1 MKNIL
6 VISRDA
12 SLREL
17 LVEFL
22 SKHEFR
28 VRAVENGHQA
38 AGKIASEAIDL
49 AVIDLSFG
57 REDGLRLIR
66 DFGAKMDLPIIII
79 SSSGEDLDVADKVT
93 GLGTGARDYIT
104 KPFDLPELL
113 ARVRAALRG
122 PRERDRNRIFHF
134 DDWRVSTKR
143 RRLRQGTDHEIKLT
157 AGEFNLL
164 MAFLKN
170 PGRVL
175 SREQLLAATRVY
187 DQEVFDRSIDVQILR
202 LRRKLGQHTGSSPQ
216 YIRTERGAGYVFN
229 SIVKVDELRTR
240 SH

>member
-17 LVEFL
+17 LVGFL

-38 AGKIASEAIDL
+38 AGKIGSEAIDL

-79 SSSGEDLDVADKVT
+79 ISGDDLDVAGKVT
-93 GLGTGARDYIT
+93 GLETGARDYIT
-104 KPFDLPELL
+104 KPFGLPELL
-113 ARVRAALRG
+113 ARVRAALRER
-122 PRERDRNRIFHF
+122 RERDRNRIFHF

-229 SIVKVDELRTR
+229 SVVKVDELRTR

>member
-22 SKHEFR
+22 SRHEFR

-57 REDGLRLIR
+57 REDGLPLVR
-66 DFGAKMDLPIIII
+66 DFGAKMDLPIIVV
-79 SSSGEDLDVADKVT
+79 SGDNLDEADKVT

>member
-6 VISRDA
+6 VISQDA

-22 SKHEFR
+22 SEHEFR
-28 VRAVENGHQA
+28 AGAVENGQKA
-38 AGKIASEAIDL
+38 AGKVASEPIDL
-49 AVIDLSFG
+49 AIIDLSLG
-57 REDGLRLIR
+57 REDGLRLVR
-66 DFGAKMDLPIIII
+66 DFGTKTDLPIIMI
-79 SSSGEDLDVADKVT
+79 SGDDLNRADKMT
-93 GLGTGARDYIT
+93 GLETGVRDYIT
-104 KPFDLPELL
+104 KPFGLPELL
-113 ARVRAALRG
+113 SRVRAALRE
-122 PRERDRNRIFHF
+122 PERGRNRIFHF

-143 RRLRQGTDHEIKLT
+143 RRLRRGTDREVKLT

-175 SREQLLAATRVY
+175 SREQLLVATRVY
-187 DQEVFDRSIDVQILR
+187 DQEVYDRSIDVQILR
-202 LRRKLGQHTGSSPQ
+202 LRRKLGQGTGRSAQ
-216 YIRTERGAGYVFN
+216 YIRTERGAGYVFD
-229 SIVKVDELRTR
+229 SDVKVEDLRTR